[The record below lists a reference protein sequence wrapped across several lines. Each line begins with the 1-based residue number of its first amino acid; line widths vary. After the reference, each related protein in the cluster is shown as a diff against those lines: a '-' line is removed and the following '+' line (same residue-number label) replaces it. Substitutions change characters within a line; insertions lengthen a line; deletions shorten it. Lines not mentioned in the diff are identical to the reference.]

1 METQTLPVKVVYI
14 AGCSYSGTTLMGF
27 LLGSH
32 PRVFFAGE
40 VNQFNRPGPLESL
53 PPQRRTCTCGAP
65 FGACPVWSRVRER
78 ASDTADLNPAPGLSA
93 RNLAMAMRALG
104 PFRLPP
110 APPYS
115 GAYAN
120 LLHVIQEAARQQTPD
135 LEWLV
140 DSSKSLSGLVA
151 LAAEPSI
158 DLRVVHVVRDGRGV
172 MASYGSRGLSRSYGV
187 GAWSIGNLSLMAY
200 CRRRDL
206 PVLRVDY
213 AQVCTDPGATLA
225 RLGDFLGI
233 QLESHDVG
241 ARVASTTYHAYEGNE
256 GVRQGIPSFD
266 GIRYRPPVLRGFSER
281 LLSAALLN
289 PLNRF
294 LGLTTPSD

>member
-1 METQTLPVKVVYI
+1 MAPVKVVYI
-14 AGCSYSGTTLMGF
+14 AGCSYSGTTLLGF

-32 PRVFFAGE
+32 PQVFFAGE
-40 VNQFNRPGPLESL
+40 VNQFNRPGPPESL
-53 PPQRRTCTCGAP
+53 PPQRRTCTCGSP
-65 FGACPVWSRVRER
+65 FDACPVWSQVRER
-78 ASDTADLNPAPGLSA
+78 ARDTADLNPAPGLSA
-93 RNLAMAMRALG
+93 RNLTLAMRTLG
-104 PFRLPP
+104 PGRLPP
-110 APPYS
+110 PPAFS
-115 GAYAN
+115 GDYAQ
-120 LLHVIQEAARQQTPD
+120 LLRVIQVVARQTTPE

-151 LAAEPSI
+151 LAEEPSI

-187 GAWSIGNLSLMAY
+187 GAWMIGNLSVLAY
-200 CRRRDL
+200 CRRRAL

-213 AQVCTDPGATLA
+213 AQLCTDPAATLT

-241 ARVASTTYHAYEGNE
+241 ARVASTAYHAYEGNE

-266 GIRYRPPVLRGFSER
+266 GIRYRPPAVHGFSER